1 MSNLFLKIVCFN
13 LQLKQYS
20 ARGARRPSAN
30 GSREPLL
37 KAVATGK
44 QCQLVPVSVAVH
56 RSTILLFSHRND
68 YQHITLCK

>member
-1 MSNLFLKIVCFN
+1 MSNVYLKIICFN
-13 LQLKQYS
+13 LQFTQQS
-20 ARGARRPSAN
+20 AHGARPSAN

-56 RSTILLFSHRND
+56 RSTILLFSRRND
-68 YQHITLCK
+68 YQHIIFCN